1 MTKSP
6 SISQLIKTAANKDQ
20 SFFLNENIIKV
31 MCLKCNTVPL
41 RLRERERLND
51 TMRNLRFWIPFH
63 NAFQSR
69 FRNGTESINGT
80 RYLAGYRSNCVRI
93 TASEKVADI

>member
-31 MCLKCNTVPL
+31 MCLKS
-41 RLRERERLND
+41 LNV
-51 TMRNLRFWIPFH
+51 TQCPYG
-63 NAFQSR
+63 
-69 FRNGTESINGT
+69 NGSGNVFMT
-80 RYLAGYRSNCVRI
+80 R
-93 TASEKVADI
+93 